1 MIDPFVFLAPLM
13 LLAIVALLGFIG
25 CKPFGTSGT
34 LPDTPVPSFSPAPG
48 IYFAE
53 QSVTLQDP
61 GATIYFTTGSGSP
74 YSVYSDP
81 IKVSATTTIKAYA
94 TSPGGSPSE
103 EVDGIY
109 IILPPPPPATP
120 PTYVQRSEFS
130 LTANNNLVTTPAF
143 LAFVNPGNL
152 MIVWIWYHPVA
163 GESVSTVTDTANN
176 SYSPAVGPTQGTGGF
191 TNRRQEIWYSKLT
204 KTVSNLQVIATFSGT
219 FNDKK
224 AIAAHEYKGLDPAW
238 ALRQEA
244 ANTGNTANASC
255 GPVPVTANEL
265 IFAAALLATTGTS
278 GPGFAQR
285 SSLDG
290 NVTEDEVPGAAGS
303 VAATFANTAQD
314 WIAQMV
320 TFK

>member
-25 CKPFGTSGT
+25 CEPFGAS
-34 LPDTPVPSFSPAPG
+34 PDTQVPSFSPAPG

-53 QSVTLQDP
+53 QWVTLQDP
-61 GATIYFTTGSGSP
+61 GATIYFTTGPGSP
-74 YSVYSDP
+74 DSVYSAP
-81 IKVSATTTIKAYA
+81 IQVSATTTIKAYA
-94 TSPGGSPSE
+94 TSPGGTPSE
-103 EVDGIY
+103 HVDGIY
-109 IILPPPPPATP
+109 IILPPPAPPPPATP
-120 PTYVQRSEFS
+120 PAYVQRQEISQ
-130 LTANNNLVTTPAF
+130 TANNNLVTTPAF
-143 LAFVNPGNL
+143 PTFVNPGNL

-176 SYSPAVGPTQGTGGF
+176 SYARAVGPTQGTGGF

-204 KTVSNLQVIATFSGT
+204 KTVSNLQVITTFSGT

-238 ALRQEA
+238 ALRQSA

-278 GPGFAQR
+278 GPGFARR